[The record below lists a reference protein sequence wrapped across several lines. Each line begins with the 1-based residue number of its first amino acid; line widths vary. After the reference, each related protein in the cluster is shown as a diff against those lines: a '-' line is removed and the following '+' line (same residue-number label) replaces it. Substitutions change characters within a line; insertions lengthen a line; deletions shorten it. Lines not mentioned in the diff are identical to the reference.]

1 MNGNVAWMLELTI
14 QSGRGDDFRALMTE
28 MVAATKANEPGTLA
42 YEWSISPDGTTC
54 HIWERYADSAA
65 AMIHAGTF
73 GAKYAGRFLEVARP
87 VRQVVYGSP
96 SPELRAAL
104 AGFGPVYLE
113 PAAGFS
119 R

>member
-1 MNGNVAWMLELTI
+1 MNGNVAWMLELNI
-14 QSGRGDDFRALMTE
+14 RPGRGADFRALMTE

-42 YEWSISPDGTTC
+42 YEWSTNPDGTTC
-54 HIWERYADSAA
+54 HLWERYADSAA

-73 GAKYAGRFLEVARP
+73 GAKYAARFLEVLQP
-87 VRQVVYGSP
+87 VRLVLYGSP

-104 AGFGPVYLE
+104 AGFGPVFME